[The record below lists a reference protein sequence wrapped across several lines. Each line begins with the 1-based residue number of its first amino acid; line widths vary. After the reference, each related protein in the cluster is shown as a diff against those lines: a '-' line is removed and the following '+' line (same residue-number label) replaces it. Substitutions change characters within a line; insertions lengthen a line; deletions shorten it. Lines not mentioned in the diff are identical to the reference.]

1 MQHVQPNT
9 QVNSAHRLRALR
21 QRNQGRAPQQGAVE
35 LESSSLLNRSVF
47 GGGQIPR
54 DYRAM
59 NAYSTAN
66 WTEDVSGAR
75 DNRGTLGNFLGVG
88 AHG

>member
-1 MQHVQPNT
+1 M
-9 QVNSAHRLRALR
+9 
-21 QRNQGRAPQQGAVE
+21 
-35 LESSSLLNRSVF
+35 NRPVF
-47 GGGQIPR
+47 GGGKIPR

-75 DNRGTLGNFLGVG
+75 DNRGTLGNFLWG